1 VSRPLPGGLLVLGV
15 GGNVGGADALVAR
28 FRRVAEAFAPWG
40 RVRASSVIR
49 TAPWGGPAQA
59 PFLNAALTVAPAEAP
74 SPAELMA
81 TVHEVERL
89 LGRDR
94 DRETRWGPR
103 PLDLDVLLWGPAP
116 LVWAGPPALEVP
128 HPRLALRRFALVPV
142 IELVGEDV
150 VLPGDGRT
158 LGAIE
163 AAIARTADQQVDAT
177 DLVVAGQFALQSM

>member
-1 VSRPLPGGLLVLGV
+1 VSRALPAGVLVLGV
-15 GGNVGGADALVAR
+15 GGNVGGDDAIVGR

-40 RVRASSVIR
+40 RVRASSVVR

-59 PFLNAALTVAPAEAP
+59 PFLNAALAVRVDGEP

-81 TVHEVERL
+81 MVHEVEVL

-94 DRETRWGPR
+94 AREVRWGPR
-103 PLDLDVLLWGPAP
+103 PLDLDVLLWGPRELA
-116 LVWAGPPALEVP
+116 WAGPPRLDVP
-128 HPRLALRRFALVPV
+128 HPRLAQRRFALVPT
-142 IELVGEDV
+142 IELVGADV

-163 AAIARTADQQVDAT
+163 AAIERTPDQQVELT
-177 DLVVAGQFALQSM
+177 ALTIPARR

>member
-1 VSRPLPGGLLVLGV
+1 VSRPLPAGVLVLGV
-15 GGNVGGADALVAR
+15 GGNVGGDAALVAR
-28 FRRVAEAFAPWG
+28 FARVAEAFAPWG
-40 RVRASSVIR
+40 AVRASSVVR

-59 PFLNAALTVAPAEAP
+59 PFLNAALAVRVADEP

-81 TVHEVERL
+81 MVHEVEAL

-94 DRETRWGPR
+94 AREVRWGPR
-103 PLDLDVLLWGPAP
+103 TLDLDVLLWGPRELA
-116 LVWAGPPALEVP
+116 WAGPPRLDVP

-142 IELVGEDV
+142 IELLGEDV

-163 AAIARTADQQVDAT
+163 AAIERTPDQQVEPT
-177 DLVVAGQFALQSM
+177 SLVLAGQFALQSM